1 LVVSNVNAKTL
12 YLKMIGE
19 EHLPWLARR
28 GVRSYEYS
36 LTAPMVYLGIDY
48 RPQLDAHHTLISPTV
63 EEINAFWRDRR
74 IKPIPDKQFGLI
86 GWSTFTDTS
95 MAPKD
100 KHALVITTMGAY
112 HLNGTDWDTEKPRF
126 IKSVIKYLS
135 DNFVPGL
142 SDHVKVADMTTPL
155 DFERRIG
162 LGEGAIYGLAQDFPT
177 GTMFRPANK
186 SKNIKGLY
194 LVGSSTNPG
203 GGVPTTIASGA
214 ITSRLIAKYE
224 G

>member
-1 LVVSNVNAKTL
+1 
-12 YLKMIGE
+12 
-19 EHLPWLARR
+19 
-28 GVRSYEYS
+28 
-36 LTAPMVYLGIDY
+36 
-48 RPQLDAHHTLISPTV
+48 
-63 EEINAFWRDRR
+63 
-74 IKPIPDKQFGLI
+74 
-86 GWSTFTDTS
+86 
-95 MAPKD
+95 MAPKG

-112 HLNGTDWDTEKPRF
+112 HLNGTDWDTEASL
-126 IKSVIKYLS
+126 IASVIKYLS

-186 SKNIKGLY
+186 SKNIRGLY

-214 ITSRLIAKYE
+214 ITSHV
-224 G
+224 